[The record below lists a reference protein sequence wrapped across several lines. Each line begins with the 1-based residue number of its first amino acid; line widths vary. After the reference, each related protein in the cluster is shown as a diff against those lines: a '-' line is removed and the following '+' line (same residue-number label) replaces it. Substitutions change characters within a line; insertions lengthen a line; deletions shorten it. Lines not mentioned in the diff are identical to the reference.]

1 MRCRPRHIQ
10 RISREG
16 QEYIFNMKLRHLEVF
31 WAVMSTGSVSDAA
44 RLLHV
49 SVPAVSRVLAHLEIQ
64 LGFPLFDRIKGRLYA
79 TEESKRLFKSV
90 DDVYGRIRKIDLL
103 AQDLAQRR
111 KGLLSIAASNSIGHE
126 LVPVALAK
134 LRVRFPDL
142 NVRFVLLG
150 YDALRECI
158 LEGHADLGISTLPM
172 EHPQLTTRLVARSEL
187 MCICPWDHPLAHS
200 NAVGVRELAQ
210 HVSIGYVPDT
220 PMAQRVVQ
228 LFARLETMPQP
239 AIEVGTP
246 HSACALVQAGA
257 GVALVEQFS
266 LQSWPKAAFRVL
278 PIEDAKPI
286 LADLVHLRGAPLS
299 RAADVFVQCLTAVL
313 DERGLVTYAP

>member
-1 MRCRPRHIQ
+1 
-10 RISREG
+10 
-16 QEYIFNMKLRHLEVF
+16 
-31 WAVMSTGSVSDAA
+31 MSTGSVSDAA

-49 SVPAVSRVLAHLEIQ
+49 SVPAVSRLLAHLEIS

-79 TEESKRLFKSV
+79 TEESRHLFKSV

-111 KGLLSIAASNSIGHE
+111 KGLLSIASSNSIGHE
-126 LVPVALAK
+126 LVPLAIAK
-134 LRVRFPDL
+134 LRSRFPDL

-150 YDALRECI
+150 HDALRDHI

-172 EHPQLTTRLVARSEL
+172 EHPQLSTRLIARSEL
-187 MCICPWDHPLAHS
+187 VCICPWDHPLAAAH
-200 NAVGVRELAQ
+200 AVTVEDLEQ
-210 HVSIGYVPDT
+210 HVNIGYVPDT
-220 PMAQRVVQ
+220 PMAQRLAQ
-228 LFARLETMPQP
+228 LFAARQSVPRT

-278 PIEDAKPI
+278 PVDNAKPI
-286 LADLVHLRGAPLS
+286 LADLIHMHGAPLS
-299 RAADVFVQCLTAVL
+299 RAADAFVECLTDVL
-313 DERGLVTYAP
+313 DTLALAADAPPIDQRPRISLGMALD

>member
-1 MRCRPRHIQ
+1 
-10 RISREG
+10 
-16 QEYIFNMKLRHLEVF
+16 
-31 WAVMSTGSVSDAA
+31 MSTGSVSDAA

-49 SVPAVSRVLAHLEIQ
+49 SVPAVSRLLAHLEIS

-79 TEESKRLFKSV
+79 TEESRHLFKSV

-111 KGLLSIAASNSIGHE
+111 KGLLSIASSNSIGHE
-126 LVPVALAK
+126 LVPLAIAK
-134 LRVRFPDL
+134 LRTRFPDL

-150 YDALRECI
+150 HDALRDHI

-172 EHPQLTTRLVARSEL
+172 EHPQLSKRLIARSEL
-187 MCICPWDHPLAHS
+187 VCICPWDHPLATAD
-200 NAVGVRELAQ
+200 AVTVEDLAQ
-210 HVSIGYVPDT
+210 HVNIGYVPDT
-220 PMAQRVVQ
+220 PMAQRVAQ
-228 LFARLETMPQP
+228 LSAARQSMPRT

-278 PIEDAKPI
+278 SVDNAKPI
-286 LADLVHLRGAPLS
+286 LADLIHMRGAPLS
-299 RAADVFVQCLTAVL
+299 HAADVFVECLTDVL
-313 DERGLVTYAP
+313 DRLALAANAPPIDRLPHISLGMTFE